1 MLFRSEHQTP
11 DGEAVRNDADYTYVA
26 AWEHTGVGNKPNL
39 HKEPLVFENVE
50 LATRSYK

>member
-1 MLFRSEHQTP
+1 MLATVVFDFGVN
-11 DGEAVRNDADYTYVA
+11 DGGFTTRGRFGANPWEYTG
-26 AWEHTGVGNKPNL
+26 EGKEPNF